1 MIMNSAIQSML
12 ERYTCASIEDYR
24 NALKEIVQELALL
37 GLYRGGFFSHAAF
50 YGGTA
55 LRIFY
60 GLDRFSEDLDFTL
73 LQPDRSFQLSKFIGP
88 LRDELASF
96 GLEMTVEEKVK
107 SNQSAV
113 RSAFIKGGTQL
124 HLIKIAAVKPPV
136 SGVNPDEQLRI
147 KIELDTD
154 PPPSAGV
161 ELKYQLLPVPYS
173 VRMYDAPSL
182 FAGKVHALLCRSWEN
197 RVKGRDFYD
206 YAWNLSRRTP
216 LNMAHLAAR
225 LRQTGHLAKNEEL
238 AGNDLV
244 EKLLARF
251 QQVDFQQAR
260 KDVELFVS
268 DPKSLALWSADFF
281 TGITRDFLKTGKT

>member
-1 MIMNSAIQSML
+1 MNSAIKSML
-12 ERYTCASIEDYR
+12 ERYSCVSIEDYR

-73 LQPDRSFQLSKFIGP
+73 LQPDKTFELARFIGP
-88 LRDELASF
+88 LRDELAAF

-107 SNQSAV
+107 SNRSAV

-124 HLIKIAAVKPPV
+124 HLIKIASIKPPV

-154 PPPSAGV
+154 PPPGAGF

-182 FAGKVHALLCRSWEN
+182 FAGKIHALLCRGWQN

-206 YAWNLSRRTP
+206 YAWYLARRTP
-216 LNMAHLAAR
+216 LNMEHLVAR
-225 LRQTGHLAKNEEL
+225 LRQTGYLAKSEEL

-244 EKLLARF
+244 ERLLARF

-268 DPKSLALWSADFF
+268 DPKSLALWSFDFF
-281 TGITRDFLKTGKT
+281 SGITRDFLRLKTP

>member
-60 GLDRFSEDLDFTL
+60 GLDRFSEDLAFTL
-73 LQPDRSFQLSKFIGP
+73 VKPDRSFQFSKYFRP

-154 PPPSAGV
+154 PPAGAGF

-206 YAWNLSRRTP
+206 YAWYLSRRTP

-225 LRQTGHLAKNEEL
+225 LRQTGHLAKSEEL

-244 EKLLARF
+244 ERLLARF

-268 DPKSLALWSADFF
+268 NPESLALWSPDFF
-281 TGITRDFLKTGKT
+281 TGITRDFLQTGKI